1 MGLIRGAYRPG
12 REGEGHWLGKA
23 VREMDEGR
31 PATDRAA
38 TWLARAAFAAAAAAV
53 GLLVGVAGLR
63 GIGLLAVG
71 AAGAAAGIAGL
82 WWFLTRRGLR
92 RLAAAAVTIAAPVTV
107 VTLYGRAGLLW
118 LVLTCGALSIAAA
131 AAGRAALQR
140 TGRAE
145 DAQGSEV
152 PPPLHPFLIMNP
164 RSGGGKVQRCDLARK
179 ARALGAE
186 VVLLDEAGTSDVAAL
201 ARRAVRAGAD
211 LLGVAAG
218 DGTQAAVAAVAVDN
232 DLPFLVIPAGT
243 RNHFAM
249 DLGLDR
255 ADPASG
261 LDALTNGV
269 EIRTDVGL
277 VNDRMFVNN
286 ASFGVYAALVQSP
299 AYRDDKAGTAL
310 DLLPDLL
317 TAGHDPPLRLRA
329 GQTLVSGPPA
339 ILVSNN
345 PYAVNDVIGA
355 GRRERLTDGVL
366 GVLAVSAN
374 NASDAVRLMRG
385 GRSKGLTRCTAD
397 EIVVDAD
404 TPWIPAGVDGE
415 SARLSTPVRCRIRP
429 GALRVRVPRN
439 RPGRRPGPPLDWR
452 RLGRLAFPPAG
463 AGRERRPGPAAAG
476 HRAPV
481 GSAHRGTPA
490 PSCADAGGRRLGRRS
505 RAAGRHRRLHDARA
519 DQPVLASSRRPRAA
533 SGAPPRG
540 DREPRHPVAHARPP
554 RRTVRPLPLVDRCRA
569 RPSTRPARRE
579 GARAADDAPLALE
592 ERAGERR
599 AVRTGRGLP
608 RVGAGRRASPAGGPS
623 PAVGRWPGPDAR
635 PRGADA
641 SGRRR
646 ARRHRPGRAH
656 ARAGR
661 ARDRPAVRAPAGR
674 GGGRDRDEHTAAR
687 VPRSWN
693 VIRVDAAHI
702 RVEQRYE
709 IAGEW
714 RTGRVV
720 SVERGAGRPLRT
732 LC

>member
-1 MGLIRGAYRPG
+1 
-12 REGEGHWLGKA
+12 
-23 VREMDEGR
+23 MDEGR
-31 PATDRAA
+31 PATGDRAT

-71 AAGAAAGIAGL
+71 AAGAATGIAGL

-118 LVLTCGALSIAAA
+118 LVLTCAALSIAAA
-131 AAGRAALQR
+131 AAGGAALRQ

-152 PPPLHPFLIMNP
+152 PPPRHPFLVMNP

-186 VVLLDEAGTSDVAAL
+186 VVLLDEVGTSDVAAL

-310 DLLPDLL
+310 ELLPDLL

-329 GQTLVSGPPA
+329 GQTLVYGPPA

-345 PYAVNDVIGA
+345 PYAVNDVIGT

-374 NASDAVRLMRG
+374 GASDAVRLLRG
-385 GRSKGLTRCTAD
+385 DRSKGLTRCTTD
-397 EIVVDAD
+397 EAVVDAD

-415 SARLSTPVRCRIRP
+415 PARLSTPVRCRIRP

-439 RPGRRPGPPLDWR
+439 RPGRGPRPPLDWR
-452 RLGRLAFPPAG
+452 RLGRLAFPAG
-463 AGRERRPGPAAAG
+463 
-476 HRAPV
+476 
-481 GSAHRGTPA
+481 
-490 PSCADAGGRRLGRRS
+490 LGR
-505 RAAGRHRRLHDARA
+505 
-519 DQPVLASSRRPRAA
+519 P
-533 SGAPPRG
+533 
-540 DREPRHPVAHARPP
+540 
-554 RRTVRPLPLVDRCRA
+554 
-569 RPSTRPARRE
+569 
-579 GARAADDAPLALE
+579 
-592 ERAGERR
+592 
-599 AVRTGRGLP
+599 
-608 RVGAGRRASPAGGPS
+608 
-623 PAVGRWPGPDAR
+623 
-635 PRGADA
+635 
-641 SGRRR
+641 
-646 ARRHRPGRAH
+646 
-656 ARAGR
+656 
-661 ARDRPAVRAPAGR
+661 
-674 GGGRDRDEHTAAR
+674 
-687 VPRSWN
+687 
-693 VIRVDAAHI
+693 
-702 RVEQRYE
+702 
-709 IAGEW
+709 
-714 RTGRVV
+714 
-720 SVERGAGRPLRT
+720 
-732 LC
+732 

>member
-1 MGLIRGAYRPG
+1 MDQG
-12 REGEGHWLGKA
+12 RSTTG
-23 VREMDEGR
+23 GR
-31 PATDRAA
+31 AT
-38 TWLARAAFAAAAAAV
+38 TWLARAAFAAAAAAI

-71 AAGAAAGIAGL
+71 AAGAATGVAGL
-82 WWFLTRRGLR
+82 WWFLARRGLR

-107 VTLYGRAGLLW
+107 VTLYVQAGLLW

-131 AAGRAALQR
+131 AAGGAALWR

-145 DAQGSEV
+145 DARGSGV
-152 PPPLHPFLIMNP
+152 SPPRHPFLIMNP

-186 VVLLDEAGTSDVAAL
+186 VVLLDEAGTADVAAL

-211 LLGVAAG
+211 LLGVAGG

-255 ADPASG
+255 ADPASC

-310 DLLPDLL
+310 ELLPDLL

-329 GQTLVSGPPA
+329 GQTLVSGPQA

-345 PYAVNDVIGA
+345 PYAVNDVIGT

-374 NASDAVRLMRG
+374 SASDAVRLMRG
-385 GRSKGLTRCTAD
+385 DRSKGLTRCTTD
-397 EIVVDAD
+397 EAVVDAD

-415 SARLSTPVRCRIRP
+415 PARLSTPVRCRIRP

-439 RPGRRPGPPLDWR
+439 RPGRRPRPPLDWR
-452 RLGRLAFPPAG
+452 RLGRLAFPA
-463 AGRERRPGPAAAG
+463 
-476 HRAPV
+476 
-481 GSAHRGTPA
+481 
-490 PSCADAGGRRLGRRS
+490 S
-505 RAAGRHRRLHDARA
+505 R
-519 DQPVLASSRRPRAA
+519 
-533 SGAPPRG
+533 
-540 DREPRHPVAHARPP
+540 
-554 RRTVRPLPLVDRCRA
+554 
-569 RPSTRPARRE
+569 
-579 GARAADDAPLALE
+579 
-592 ERAGERR
+592 
-599 AVRTGRGLP
+599 
-608 RVGAGRRASPAGGPS
+608 
-623 PAVGRWPGPDAR
+623 
-635 PRGADA
+635 
-641 SGRRR
+641 
-646 ARRHRPGRAH
+646 
-656 ARAGR
+656 
-661 ARDRPAVRAPAGR
+661 
-674 GGGRDRDEHTAAR
+674 
-687 VPRSWN
+687 
-693 VIRVDAAHI
+693 
-702 RVEQRYE
+702 
-709 IAGEW
+709 
-714 RTGRVV
+714 
-720 SVERGAGRPLRT
+720 GRP
-732 LC
+732 